1 MYCDSV
7 RYQHSAQSRDVIDAG
22 LHAGRHELRH
32 MQKPQLGWIRT
43 VREALSMSQAQLAK
57 RLGVTQRSVQSMEK
71 GEASEGIRLE
81 TLRRAADALGC
92 DLVYAL
98 VPREPLGATMERQA
112 RWLVASRL
120 DAVNHSMLLEDQA
133 VTSIGQSIDALL
145 PAVLTSGTAIWQ
157 EDASPQCLT

>member
-1 MYCDSV
+1 MYCYRV
-7 RYQHSAQSRDVIDAG
+7 RYQHSAQSRAVIDAR
-22 LHAGRHELRH
+22 LHASKNELRY

-71 GEASEGIRLE
+71 SEASEGIRLA

-98 VPREPLGATMERQA
+98 VPREPLGETMDRQA

-120 DAVNHSMLLEDQA
+120 AAVNHSMLLEDQA
-133 VTSIGQSIDALL
+133 VNSVAQDIDVLL

-157 EDASPQCLT
+157 EDGPRGV